1 MLLIIFLLCLQPGLC
16 LQITGIG
23 VPSTAFS
30 GDKVRLTCS
39 FDLHGD
45 ELYSLTWWKDEK
57 MFFNFVPKNARPKNV
72 YQTPG
77 ITVDEQRSN
86 LHEVILSRVDHRAS
100 GKLKCEVLAESF
112 EQDTMV
118 KNMTV
123 IDLPTRGPTIIG
135 FRGNYQVGDLLLLN
149 CSCPPSYPTT
159 TLSWHINGNLASRET
174 VIVFPGESDSMGRK
188 ASLSGLQMWLRS
200 EHFTGGQGL
209 LLRCTASIL
218 DLYRKSTD
226 VLITDSNYI
235 ASSPREGASTG
246 GSGSYFA
253 TSALILTMALTALVT

>member
-1 MLLIIFLLCLQPGLC
+1 MLFLIFLLCLQPGLC

-23 VPSTAFS
+23 VPKTAFS
-30 GDKVRLTCS
+30 GDKVRLTCT

-57 MFFNFVPKNARPKNV
+57 MFFKYVPKNARPDSF
-72 YQTPG
+72 YDIPG
-77 ITVDEQRSN
+77 ITVDAQRSN

-100 GKLKCEVLAESF
+100 GKLRCEVIAESF

-123 IDLPTRGPTIIG
+123 IDLPVRGPSIIG
-135 FRGNYQVGDLLLLN
+135 FRGNYQVDELLLLN
-149 CSCPPSYPTT
+149 CSCPPSYPST
-159 TLSWHINGNLASRET
+159 TLSWYINGNLASRET
-174 VIVFPGESDSMGRK
+174 VIVFPGESDNMGRK
-188 ASLSGLQMWLRS
+188 SSLSGLQMWLRS
-200 EHFTGGQGL
+200 DHFAGGQGL

-246 GSGSYFA
+246 GSDVRIGS
-253 TSALILTMALTALVT
+253 SALILILALTSLVT